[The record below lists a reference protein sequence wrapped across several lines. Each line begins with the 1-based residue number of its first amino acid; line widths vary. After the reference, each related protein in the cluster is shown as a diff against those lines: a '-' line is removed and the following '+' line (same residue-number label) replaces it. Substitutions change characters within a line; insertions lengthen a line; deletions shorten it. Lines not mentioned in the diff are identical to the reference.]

1 MVLENVKILLCIF
14 TWMSKYLEHLISQCH
29 NFDYI
34 KLNQIS
40 DFEYICLFSI
50 NYTSTKSWKSYI
62 FIAVCL
68 YVYVCMCVCVCLCV
82 CVCVC
87 LSVKKFRAKECTDLD
102 AVFTKWL
109 HTTLTRTLFK
119 YATLGQRSRL
129 QWRNII
135 FFLYNTLLT
144 FLLCI

>member
-29 NFDYI
+29 NFDQI

-50 NYTSTKSWKSYI
+50 NYTSTKSWKSWI

-68 YVYVCMCVCVCLCV
+68 YVYVCLCVSVCV

-87 LSVKKFRAKECTDLD
+87 VSVCQWKNFEQKNAPIWTRFSLNGCIPH
-102 AVFTKWL
+102 WL
-109 HTTLTRTLFK
+109 GPYSNMRQWVKGQGYSDGILFFFF
-119 YATLGQRSRL
+119 
-129 QWRNII
+129 II
-135 FFLYNTLLT
+135 P
-144 FLLCI
+144 C